1 MDFSEALK
9 LLKEGAIIKRE
20 GWNRNKSIMLI
31 QGFPSDCILP
41 YIAISTKDNKI
52 GVYTATNCDLL
63 ANDWVLICQDEDIEL
78 CR

>member
-9 LLKEGAIIKRE
+9 LLKQGVTMRRASWS
-20 GWNRNKSIMLI
+20 GHKSIMLI
-31 QGFPSDCILP
+31 QPYQEDLILP

-63 ANDWVLICQDEDIEL
+63 ANDWEIIRQDKDN
-78 CR
+78 

>member
-9 LLKEGAIIKRE
+9 LLKQGATIRRASWS
-20 GWNRNKSIMLI
+20 GHKSIMLI
-31 QGFPSDCILP
+31 KPYQECLVLP

-63 ANDWVLICQDEDIEL
+63 ANDWEIIRQDKDN
-78 CR
+78 